1 MRVTSTVNLSE
12 YDIRQIL
19 ADRFNTAIE
28 NVRMRS
34 VDYDG
39 YGAHIEAVVENVVM
53 DEKVEDK

>member
-1 MRVTSTVNLSE
+1 MRITNTVNLSE
-12 YDIRQIL
+12 HDIRQIL
-19 ADRFNTAIE
+19 ADRFNTSVE
-28 NVRMRS
+28 SVKMRS